1 MATIKTAYPEYYRQN
16 SEIEDAI
23 NLWGR
28 HFKHDDFNQTARAID
43 LFIESDEKG
52 HPPKIGQ
59 IKAMVRSIRKQER
72 EDAYMLE
79 QQKQL
84 NKPVRV
90 VTKEDMDKIDDVMN
104 RMRAALSIPKGD

>member
-1 MATIKTAYPEYYRQN
+1 MAMIKTAYPEYYRQN
-16 SEIEDAI
+16 SEIDDAI

-28 HFKHDDFNQTARAID
+28 HFKDDEFKQTAKAID

-52 HPPKIGQ
+52 YPPKIGQ
-59 IKAMVRSIRKQER
+59 VKAMIRTIRKQER
-72 EDAYMLE
+72 EDANMLE

-90 VTKEDMDKIDDVMN
+90 VTKEDMDKIDDVMD
-104 RMRAALSIPKGD
+104 RMRTALRIPKGD